1 MVAEPGPVRAWSFLI
16 VDEGDR
22 QHRGNEGYD
31 DEPNR
36 HYTWDSTVP
45 NREGPSAGDVC
56 LVRDSRGALG
66 VSWIDDIERTF
77 GAEKLRLR
85 CPFCASTALKSRT
98 AIQPT
103 FRCSRC
109 KEAFDDPVEEKIE
122 ITRYRADYARSWLP
136 IDGAVT
142 ASELE
147 ANCYL
152 SRSRQQAIR
161 PVDPDALRALVTS
174 RQVLIGGEWWKRG
187 VQIDAPEIRGGRQPR
202 TVMGRLGQ
210 GEFRRRL
217 LERFGP
223 VCAFTGPQPLHSLQA
238 SHVTPY
244 SKDPRHDVAGGL
256 LLRSDLHALF
266 DNGLIT
272 VDDDLRVR
280 IDSSLRRYRELARL
294 DGSTLKLDLT
304 DSRLPTL
311 RKLLRERNRGQN

>member
-1 MVAEPGPVRAWSFLI
+1 VAEPGPVRAWSFL
-16 VDEGDR
+16 VVEEGDR

-31 DEPNR
+31 DEPDR
-36 HYTWDSTVP
+36 HYSWDSTVP
-45 NREGPSAGDVC
+45 NREGPSVGDVC

-66 VSWIDDIERTF
+66 VSQIDHVRHAD

-85 CPFCASTALKSRT
+85 CPFCTSTALKGRT
-98 AIQPT
+98 ATQPT
-103 FRCSRC
+103 YRCSHC
-109 KEAFDDPVEEKIE
+109 KEEFDDPVEEQIE
-122 ITRYRADYARSWLP
+122 ITRYRADYARSWIP

-142 ASELE
+142 ATELE

-152 SRSRQQAIR
+152 SRSKQQAIR

-174 RQVLIGGEWWKRG
+174 RQILIGTEWWKRG

-202 TVMGRLGQ
+202 TVMGRVGQ
-210 GEFRRRL
+210 SEFRRRL

-223 VCAFTGPQPLHSLQA
+223 VCAFTGPQPLDSLQA

-244 SKDPRHDVAGGL
+244 SKDPRHVVAGGL
-256 LLRSDLHALF
+256 LLRSDLHTLF

-272 VDDDLRVR
+272 IDEDLRVR

-294 DGSTLKLDLT
+294 DGSPLKIDLN
-304 DSRLPTL
+304 DSMLPTL
-311 RKLLRERNRGQN
+311 RKLLKERSRRRD